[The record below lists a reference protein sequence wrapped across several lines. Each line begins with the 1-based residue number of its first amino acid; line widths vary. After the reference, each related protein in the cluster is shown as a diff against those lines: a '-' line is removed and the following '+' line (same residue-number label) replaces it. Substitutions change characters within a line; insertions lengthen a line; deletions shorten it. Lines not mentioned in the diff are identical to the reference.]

1 MGRHGLPDP
10 PKINPPKID
19 PYSLLALELMIYTG
33 ARRSDVIR
41 LGRQH
46 MLDGWLSF
54 VPQKGSKG
62 ASPVAASIPILPA
75 LAAELEAGA
84 AGELLFILTEY
95 GRPFTHAGFG
105 AKMRQWCNEAGLPH
119 CTAHGLRKA
128 AATLA
133 AENGATPHQ
142 LMAIFGWT
150 NLAQAS
156 LYTRAAERRRLSSDA
171 LSLLKPRKG
180 K

>member
-1 MGRHGLPDP
+1 
-10 PKINPPKID
+10 
-19 PYSLLALELMIYTG
+19 
-33 ARRSDVIR
+33 
-41 LGRQH
+41 